1 MMFNEKIREF
11 IHRNAGY
18 GAAILASAVYLATS
32 FVRIDKT
39 GKSVYQIIVD
49 SAIIFMI
56 GFFIHR
62 VFDIQGLLI
71 GERNELYQKSMRL
84 HGEAVIKVAPDLDKL
99 DDWCFLKNADNLR
112 VQRIRILSEEGL
124 RYGEYFEPDGSLKDG
139 AFVDLDAITSKNMK
153 RIYRRRNR
161 CVEKALRIKL
171 TRLSAAE
178 LTSEGVNAN
187 DPYNFGRTKRK
198 YEQQSS
204 AQAAISK
211 AGSALIFGYYGVSLL
226 EDFSYANL
234 IWNAMQVAMFVL
246 IGAVAMYNSYLF
258 ITNEHRGRIVKKINC
273 LEMFECYRK
282 KKYPNENKEGSD
294 EESLE
299 IY

>member
-1 MMFNEKIREF
+1 MLNDKIKDF

-18 GAAILASAVYLATS
+18 GAATFASLVYLATS
-32 FVRIDKT
+32 FIRIDKT
-39 GKSVYQIIVD
+39 GKSIYQIIVD

-62 VFDIQGLLI
+62 VFDIQGILI
-71 GERNELYQKSMRL
+71 GERDETYKQTMEL

-99 DDWCFLKNADNLR
+99 DDWCYQKNIENLR
-112 VQRIRILSEEGL
+112 IQRIRILSEEGL
-124 RYGEYFEPDGSLKDG
+124 RYDEYFEKDGSIKDD
-139 AFVDLDAITSKNMK
+139 AFVDVDEIKGKYMK
-153 RIYRRRNR
+153 RLYKRRNR
-161 CVEKALRIKL
+161 CVDKALRVKL

-178 LTSEGVNAN
+178 LTSESADAN
-187 DPYNFGRTKRK
+187 DPYNFGRTKKK

-211 AGSALIFGYYGVSLL
+211 AGSALIFGYYGVTLL

-234 IWNAMQVAMFVL
+234 IWNALQVAVFVL

-258 ITNEHRGRIVKKINC
+258 ITNEHRGRIVKKVNC
-273 LEMFECYRK
+273 LEMFESYRK

-299 IY
+299 IS